1 MGFSSLGH
9 VSFAMGSRFNFPN
22 VEKNVML
29 FFILFLLYL
38 FPAYAMA
45 GVVATTDSVDAS
57 AFESTLTAVFG
68 EIAAVVILVAFG
80 SLAIKWV
87 ISLTRRG

>member
-1 MGFSSLGH
+1 M
-9 VSFAMGSRFNFPN
+9 RY
-22 VEKNVML
+22 L
-29 FFILFLLYL
+29 FCLTLYL
-38 FPAYAMA
+38 FPAYALA

-57 AFESTLTAVFG
+57 AFESTLTSVFG

-87 ISLTRRG
+87 ITLTRRG

>member
-1 MGFSSLGH
+1 M
-9 VSFAMGSRFNFPN
+9 RYI
-22 VEKNVML
+22 
-29 FFILFLLYL
+29 FFLTLYL

-68 EIAAVVILVAFG
+68 EIAVVVILVAFG